1 MLSFHLLRSIAHYN
15 LKIIQLLSATTFL
28 PIKHKKSNSLVRAC
42 HDHDQNALCTRP
54 TVRCHMFLSLSS
66 GDRGASSGG
75 QATKEVTR
83 SSGVFS
89 FQVRTTSAVCTC
101 LVSCSQPLFLPPF
114 LYADI
119 IGPRSI
125 MSSVNN
131 GGEKVVGYVR
141 LTLAIGTYLL
151 PVMALAT
158 HTACF
163 TYQNVSVR

>member
-1 MLSFHLLRSIAHYN
+1 M
-15 LKIIQLLSATTFL
+15 
-28 PIKHKKSNSLVRAC
+28 
-42 HDHDQNALCTRP
+42 
-54 TVRCHMFLSLSS
+54 
-66 GDRGASSGG
+66 
-75 QATKEVTR
+75 TKEITR

-89 FQVRTTSAVCTC
+89 FQVCTTSAVCTC
-101 LVSCSQPLFLPPF
+101 LVSCSQPLILPPF

-119 IGPRSI
+119 IGPRPI

-141 LTLAIGTYLL
+141 LTLAGTYLL

-163 TYQNVSVR
+163 TYQNVSISVISECNS